1 MVGRLGQIGG
11 KQPYLV
17 QMGWNLAMSGG
28 RLYERVLGDTT
39 DERLRGWAINA
50 AIAGFLIHVAGCTL
64 HRFSS
69 FDIPDMNGFF
79 DSYLDA
85 LYTPFSI
92 ILAYE
97 VYELIRAIP
106 ESFSV
111 SIGKQFEVMSL
122 LVVRDMFKNLADVE
136 QASGTAVDGDV
147 ALIALEAVAFLV
159 LFTTAL
165 YFRRVT
171 LMSKHDEDTDED
183 VTRFVHQKK
192 ALACGLAGVYVLLA
206 LYSFTSWTL
215 STLDGEG
222 DLSRTVF
229 FLDFFTF
236 LILSDIIILLVSY
249 KHITDFPQLARNT
262 GFVLSTVTIR
272 VGIGT
277 PGFTGAALFILSA
290 LLAAGVLRLSLM
302 ESPEPT
308 EGQKGATVA

>member
-1 MVGRLGQIGG
+1 M
-11 KQPYLV
+11 
-17 QMGWNLAMSGG
+17 NSSS
-28 RLYERVLGDTT
+28 LYERLLGKTT
-39 DERLRGWAINA
+39 DERLRHHAINA
-50 AIAGFLIHVAGCTL
+50 AIVGFIFHVIACFFHQYGM
-64 HRFSS
+64 
-69 FDIPDMNGFF
+69 FDAPGMNGFV

-136 QASGTAVDGDV
+136 STSTVSIDQDV
-147 ALIALEAVAFLV
+147 ALIALEAVAFIV
-159 LFTTAL
+159 LFFTAL

-171 LMSKHDEDTDED
+171 TSAHQHGEASEN
-183 VTRFVHQKK
+183 VNRFIQQKK
-192 ALACGLAGVYVLLA
+192 SLACALVVVYALLA
-206 LYSFTSWTL
+206 LYSFTTWFINTL
-215 STLDGEG
+215 NGEG

-236 LILSDIIILLVSY
+236 LILSDIMILLVSY
-249 KHITDFPQLARNT
+249 KHIIDFTQLARNT

-277 PGFTGAALFILSA
+277 PGFTGAALFILAA
-290 LLAAGVLRLSLM
+290 LLAGCVLKLSLS
-302 ESPEPT
+302 ELPTLEPV
-308 EGQKGATVA
+308 EVQASNQRPSLS

>member
-1 MVGRLGQIGG
+1 
-11 KQPYLV
+11 
-17 QMGWNLAMSGG
+17 MSGVS
-28 RLYERVLGDTT
+28 LYERILGDAT

-50 AIAGFLIHVAGCTL
+50 AIVGFLLHVVACTL

-69 FDIPDMNGFF
+69 FDVPDMNGFF

-106 ESFSV
+106 ESFSI

-136 QASGTAVDGDV
+136 KASGTAVDTDV
-147 ALIALEAVAFLV
+147 ALIAVEALAFLI

-171 LMSKHDEDTDED
+171 HASKHDEDTDEG
-183 VTRFVHQKK
+183 VARFVQQKK
-192 ALACGLAGVYVLLA
+192 SLACGLAGVYVLLA
-206 LYSFTSWTL
+206 IYSFTSW
-215 STLDGEG
+215 SMNTLDGEG

-290 LLAAGVLRLSLM
+290 LLAAGVLRLSLSEATM
-302 ESPEPT
+302 HETKTNAEP
-308 EGQKGATVA
+308 AA

>member
-1 MVGRLGQIGG
+1 
-11 KQPYLV
+11 
-17 QMGWNLAMSGG
+17 MSGVS
-28 RLYERVLGDTT
+28 LYERILGDAT

-50 AIAGFLIHVAGCTL
+50 AIVGFLLHVVACTL

-69 FDIPDMNGFF
+69 FDVPDMNGFF

-106 ESFSV
+106 ESFSI

-136 QASGTAVDGDV
+136 KASGTAVDTDV
-147 ALIALEAVAFLV
+147 ALIAVEALAFLI

-171 LMSKHDEDTDED
+171 HASKHDEDTDEG
-183 VTRFVHQKK
+183 VARFVQQKK
-192 ALACGLAGVYVLLA
+192 SLACGLAGVYVMLA
-206 LYSFTSWTL
+206 IYSFTSWSM

-290 LLAAGVLRLSLM
+290 LLAAGVLRLSLSETTM
-302 ESPEPT
+302 HEAKTNAEP
-308 EGQKGATVA
+308 AA

>member
-1 MVGRLGQIGG
+1 
-11 KQPYLV
+11 
-17 QMGWNLAMSGG
+17 MSGVS
-28 RLYERVLGDTT
+28 LYERILGDAT

-50 AIAGFLIHVAGCTL
+50 AIVGFLLHVVACTL

-69 FDIPDMNGFF
+69 FDVPDMNGFF

-106 ESFSV
+106 ESFSI

-136 QASGTAVDGDV
+136 KASGTAVDTDV
-147 ALIALEAVAFLV
+147 ALIAVEALAFLI

-171 LMSKHDEDTDED
+171 HASKHDEDTDD
-183 VTRFVHQKK
+183 GVARFVQQKK
-192 ALACGLAGVYVLLA
+192 SLACGLAGVYVLLA
-206 LYSFTSWTL
+206 IYSFTSWSM

-290 LLAAGVLRLSLM
+290 LLAAGVLRLSLSEATM
-302 ESPEPT
+302 HESKTNAEP
-308 EGQKGATVA
+308 AA

>member
-1 MVGRLGQIGG
+1 
-11 KQPYLV
+11 
-17 QMGWNLAMSGG
+17 MSGVS
-28 RLYERVLGDTT
+28 LYERILGDAT

-50 AIAGFLIHVAGCTL
+50 AIVCFLLHVVACTL

-69 FDIPDMNGFF
+69 FDVPDMNGFF

-106 ESFSV
+106 ESFSI

-136 QASGTAVDGDV
+136 KASGTAVDTDV
-147 ALIALEAVAFLV
+147 ALIAVEALAFLI

-171 LMSKHDEDTDED
+171 HASKHDEDTDEG
-183 VTRFVHQKK
+183 VARFVQQKK
-192 ALACGLAGVYVLLA
+192 SLACGLAGVYVLLA
-206 LYSFTSWTL
+206 IYSFTSW
-215 STLDGEG
+215 SMNTLDGEG

-290 LLAAGVLRLSLM
+290 LLAAGVLRLSLSEATM
-302 ESPEPT
+302 HEAKTNAEP
-308 EGQKGATVA
+308 AA

>member
-1 MVGRLGQIGG
+1 
-11 KQPYLV
+11 
-17 QMGWNLAMSGG
+17 MSGVS
-28 RLYERVLGDTT
+28 LYERILGDAT

-50 AIAGFLIHVAGCTL
+50 AIVGFLLHVVACTL

-69 FDIPDMNGFF
+69 FDVPDMNGFF

-106 ESFSV
+106 ESFSI

-136 QASGTAVDGDV
+136 KASGTAVDTDV
-147 ALIALEAVAFLV
+147 ALIALEALAFLI

-171 LMSKHDEDTDED
+171 HASKHDEDTDEG
-183 VTRFVHQKK
+183 VARFVQQKK
-192 ALACGLAGVYVLLA
+192 SLACGLAGVYVLLA
-206 LYSFTSWTL
+206 IYSFTSWSM

-262 GFVLSTVTIR
+262 
-272 VGIGT
+272 
-277 PGFTGAALFILSA
+277 
-290 LLAAGVLRLSLM
+290 
-302 ESPEPT
+302 
-308 EGQKGATVA
+308 

>member
-1 MVGRLGQIGG
+1 
-11 KQPYLV
+11 
-17 QMGWNLAMSGG
+17 MSGVS
-28 RLYERVLGDTT
+28 LYERVLGDRT

-50 AIAGFLIHVAGCTL
+50 AIAGFLIHVICCTL
-64 HRFSS
+64 QRFSS
-69 FDIPDMNGFF
+69 FDVPDVNGFF

-106 ESFSV
+106 ESFSI

-136 QASGTAVDGDV
+136 NAANVSVDSDV
-147 ALIALEAVAFLV
+147 ALIGLEAVAFLV

-165 YFRRVT
+165 YFRQVT
-171 LMSKHDEDTDED
+171 LMPKHGEDTNES
-183 VTRFVHQKK
+183 VSRFVQQKK
-192 ALACGLAGVYVLLA
+192 TLACGLAGVYVLLA
-206 LYSFTSWTL
+206 LYSFSTWSL
-215 STLDGEG
+215 STLNGEG

-236 LILSDIIILLVSY
+236 LILSDIMILLVSY

-262 GFVLSTVTIR
+262 GFVLSTVSIR

-302 ESPEPT
+302 EST
-308 EGQKGATVA
+308 EFVSDSE

>member
-1 MVGRLGQIGG
+1 
-11 KQPYLV
+11 
-17 QMGWNLAMSGG
+17 MSGVSV
-28 RLYERVLGDTT
+28 YERILGDAT

-50 AIAGFLIHVAGCTL
+50 AIVGFLLHVVACTL

-69 FDIPDMNGFF
+69 FDVPDMNGFF

-106 ESFSV
+106 ESFSI

-136 QASGTAVDGDV
+136 KASGTAVDTDV
-147 ALIALEAVAFLV
+147 ALIALEALAFLI

-171 LMSKHDEDTDED
+171 HASKHDEDTDEG
-183 VTRFVHQKK
+183 VARFVQQKK
-192 ALACGLAGVYVLLA
+192 SLACGLAGVYVLLA
-206 LYSFTSWTL
+206 IYSFTSW
-215 STLDGEG
+215 SMNTLDGEG

-290 LLAAGVLRLSLM
+290 LLAAGVLRLSLSEATM
-302 ESPEPT
+302 HEANTTAEP
-308 EGQKGATVA
+308 AA

>member
-1 MVGRLGQIGG
+1 
-11 KQPYLV
+11 
-17 QMGWNLAMSGG
+17 MSGVS
-28 RLYERVLGDTT
+28 LYERILGDAT

-50 AIAGFLIHVAGCTL
+50 AIVGFLLHVVACTL

-69 FDIPDMNGFF
+69 FDVPDMNGFF

-106 ESFSV
+106 ESFSI

-136 QASGTAVDGDV
+136 KASGTAVDTDV
-147 ALIALEAVAFLV
+147 ALIALEALAFLI

-171 LMSKHDEDTDED
+171 HASKHDEDTDEG
-183 VTRFVHQKK
+183 VARFVQQKK
-192 ALACGLAGVYVLLA
+192 SLACGLAGVYVLLA
-206 LYSFTSWTL
+206 IYSFTSW
-215 STLDGEG
+215 SMNTLDGEG

-277 PGFTGAALFILSA
+277 PGFTGAALVILSA
-290 LLAAGVLRLSLM
+290 LLAAGVLRLSLSEATM
-302 ESPEPT
+302 HEANTNAEP
-308 EGQKGATVA
+308 AA

>member
-1 MVGRLGQIGG
+1 
-11 KQPYLV
+11 
-17 QMGWNLAMSGG
+17 
-28 RLYERVLGDTT
+28 
-39 DERLRGWAINA
+39 
-50 AIAGFLIHVAGCTL
+50 
-64 HRFSS
+64 
-69 FDIPDMNGFF
+69 MNGFF

-106 ESFSV
+106 ESFSI

-136 QASGTAVDGDV
+136 EASGASVDSDV

-171 LMSKHDEDTDED
+171 LTSKHEEEADEGI
-183 VTRFVHQKK
+183 TRFVQQKK

-215 STLDGEG
+215 STVEGEG

-290 LLAAGVLRLSLM
+290 LLAAGVLRLSLLDSRFETSF
-302 ESPEPT
+302 ESTSVP
-308 EGQKGATVA
+308 A

>member
-1 MVGRLGQIGG
+1 
-11 KQPYLV
+11 
-17 QMGWNLAMSGG
+17 MSGVSV
-28 RLYERVLGDTT
+28 YERILGDAT

-50 AIAGFLIHVAGCTL
+50 AIVGFLLHVVACTL

-69 FDIPDMNGFF
+69 FDVPDMNGFF

-106 ESFSV
+106 ESFSI

-136 QASGTAVDGDV
+136 KASGTAVDTDV
-147 ALIALEAVAFLV
+147 ALIALEALAFLI

-171 LMSKHDEDTDED
+171 HASKHDEDTDEG
-183 VTRFVHQKK
+183 VARFVQQKK
-192 ALACGLAGVYVLLA
+192 SLACGLAGVYVLLA
-206 LYSFTSWTL
+206 IYSFTSW
-215 STLDGEG
+215 SMNTLDGEG

-290 LLAAGVLRLSLM
+290 LLAAGVLRLSLSEATM
-302 ESPEPT
+302 HEANTNAEP
-308 EGQKGATVA
+308 AA

>member
-1 MVGRLGQIGG
+1 
-11 KQPYLV
+11 
-17 QMGWNLAMSGG
+17 MSGVS
-28 RLYERVLGDTT
+28 LYERVLGDAT

-50 AIAGFLIHVAGCTL
+50 AIAGFLLHVLACTL
-64 HRFSS
+64 HRFTS
-69 FDIPDMNGFF
+69 FDVPDMNGFF

-106 ESFSV
+106 ESFSI

-136 QASGTAVDGDV
+136 KASGASVDSDV

-171 LMSKHDEDTDED
+171 LTSKHDDDTDEG
-183 VTRFVHQKK
+183 VTRFVQQKK

-206 LYSFTSWTL
+206 LYSFTSWSL
-215 STLDGEG
+215 STLDGES

-290 LLAAGVLRLSLM
+290 LLAAGVLRLSLSETPPLETPTM
-302 ESPEPT
+302 DTAEP
-308 EGQKGATVA
+308 ATTA

>member
-1 MVGRLGQIGG
+1 
-11 KQPYLV
+11 
-17 QMGWNLAMSGG
+17 MSGVSV
-28 RLYERVLGDTT
+28 YERILGDAT

-50 AIAGFLIHVAGCTL
+50 AIVGFLLHVVACTL

-69 FDIPDMNGFF
+69 FDVPDMNGFF

-106 ESFSV
+106 ESFSI

-136 QASGTAVDGDV
+136 KASGTAVDTDV
-147 ALIALEAVAFLV
+147 ALIAVEALAFLI

-171 LMSKHDEDTDED
+171 HASKHDEDTDEG
-183 VTRFVHQKK
+183 VARFVQQKK
-192 ALACGLAGVYVLLA
+192 SLACGLAGVYVLLA
-206 LYSFTSWTL
+206 IYSFTSWSM

-290 LLAAGVLRLSLM
+290 LLAAGVLRLSLSEATM
-302 ESPEPT
+302 HESKTNAEP
-308 EGQKGATVA
+308 AA

>member
-1 MVGRLGQIGG
+1 
-11 KQPYLV
+11 
-17 QMGWNLAMSGG
+17 MSGVS
-28 RLYERVLGDTT
+28 LYERILGDAT

-50 AIAGFLIHVAGCTL
+50 AIVGFLLHVVACTL

-69 FDIPDMNGFF
+69 FDVPDMNGFF

-106 ESFSV
+106 ESFSI

-122 LVVRDMFKNLADVE
+122 LVVRDMFKNSADVE
-136 QASGTAVDGDV
+136 KASGTAVDTDV
-147 ALIALEAVAFLV
+147 ALIALEALAFLI

-171 LMSKHDEDTDED
+171 HASKHDEDTDEG
-183 VTRFVHQKK
+183 VARFVQQKK
-192 ALACGLAGVYVLLA
+192 SLACGLAGVYVLLA
-206 LYSFTSWTL
+206 IYSFTSW
-215 STLDGEG
+215 SMNTLDGEG

-290 LLAAGVLRLSLM
+290 LLAAGVLRLSLSEATM
-302 ESPEPT
+302 HESKTNAEP
-308 EGQKGATVA
+308 AA

>member
-1 MVGRLGQIGG
+1 
-11 KQPYLV
+11 
-17 QMGWNLAMSGG
+17 MSGV
-28 RLYERVLGDTT
+28 RLYERILGDAT

-50 AIAGFLIHVAGCTL
+50 AIVGFLLHVVACTL

-69 FDIPDMNGFF
+69 FDVPDMNGFF

-106 ESFSV
+106 ESFSI

-136 QASGTAVDGDV
+136 KASGTAVDTDV
-147 ALIALEAVAFLV
+147 ALIAVEALAFLI

-171 LMSKHDEDTDED
+171 HASKHDEDTDEG
-183 VTRFVHQKK
+183 VARFVQQKK
-192 ALACGLAGVYVLLA
+192 SLACGLAGVYVLLA
-206 LYSFTSWTL
+206 IYSFTSW
-215 STLDGEG
+215 SMNTLDGEG

-290 LLAAGVLRLSLM
+290 LLAAGVLRLSLSEATM
-302 ESPEPT
+302 HEAKTNAEP
-308 EGQKGATVA
+308 AA

>member
-1 MVGRLGQIGG
+1 MFEILLG
-11 KQPYLV
+11 KQ
-17 QMGWNLAMSGG
+17 
-28 RLYERVLGDTT
+28 T
-39 DERLRGWAINA
+39 DERFRDFAINV
-50 AIAGFLIHVAGCTL
+50 AIGGFLLHVVACTL
-64 HRFSS
+64 HRFSVI
-69 FDIPDMNGFF
+69 DVDGMNGFF

-122 LVVRDMFKNLADVE
+122 LVVRDIFKNLADVE
-136 QASGTAVDGDV
+136 ATKGNAVDGDV
-147 ALIALEAVAFLV
+147 ALIGLEAVAFLV

-165 YFRRVT
+165 YFRSMT
-171 LMSKHDEDTDED
+171 LSPKQKNDNDEALA
-183 VTRFVHQKK
+183 RFVVQKK
-192 ALACGLAGVYVLLA
+192 TLASALSVVYVLLA
-206 LYSFTSWTL
+206 LYSFTSWSLNTVN
-215 STLDGEG
+215 GEG

-236 LILSDIIILLVSY
+236 LILSDIVILLISY

-277 PGFTGAALFILSA
+277 PGYTGAALFILSA
-290 LLAAGVLRLSLM
+290 LLAAGVLRLSLQEEGNHTER
-302 ESPEPT
+302 ESSINKEVDTASPT
-308 EGQKGATVA
+308 AA